1 MFLVDSITCY
11 CYMML
16 RKLHYAK
23 WDAKNT
29 AVINSSVVLNCV
41 LNTFLDIFLFFVSSD
56 LLQSLYNFPKTRYVL
71 SIFFCMVFLD
81 CRYYIFHKDA
91 ICLIGG
97 KINPS
102 IIKASGYFLLL
113 LQVYQL
119 VRQQSIFLLHNI
131 QDHRVGSRITESVLL
146 IIFCR
151 SENSDLDTIPTR
163 ESEGCIWN

>member
-41 LNTFLDIFLFFVSSD
+41 LNTFLDIFLFFVSSE

-102 IIKASGYFLLL
+102 IIKSKWLLFIITP
-113 LQVYQL
+113 
-119 VRQQSIFLLHNI
+119 SIL
-131 QDHRVGSRITESVLL
+131 VGSIAINFLVTQYIGSQGRFSL
-146 IIFCR
+146 
-151 SENSDLDTIPTR
+151 R
-163 ESEGCIWN
+163 ECGVAIY

>member
-41 LNTFLDIFLFFVSSD
+41 LNTFLDIFFFSYRLSYYKVYIISPKQD
-56 LLQSLYNFPKTRYVL
+56 MYCLYFSVL
-71 SIFFCMVFLD
+71 VFLD

-97 KINPS
+97 K
-102 IIKASGYFLLL
+102 F
-113 LQVYQL
+113 
-119 VRQQSIFLLHNI
+119 H
-131 QDHRVGSRITESVLL
+131 T
-146 IIFCR
+146 
-151 SENSDLDTIPTR
+151 
-163 ESEGCIWN
+163 

>member
-1 MFLVDSITCY
+1 MFLVDSITWY

-41 LNTFLDIFLFFVSSD
+41 LNTFLDIFLFFVSPEI
-56 LLQSLYNFPKTRYVL
+56 LQSLYNFPKTRYVL

-81 CRYYIFHKDA
+81 CRYYIFYKDA
-91 ICLIGG
+91 ICLIGE

-102 IIKASGYFLLL
+102 IIKSKWLFIITPSVL
-113 LQVYQL
+113 
-119 VRQQSIFLLHNI
+119 
-131 QDHRVGSRITESVLL
+131 VGSIAINFLVTQYIGSESL
-146 IIFCR
+146 
-151 SENSDLDTIPTR
+151 DLPK
-163 ESEGCIWN
+163 

>member
-41 LNTFLDIFLFFVSSD
+41 LNTFLDIFLFFVSSE

-91 ICLIGG
+91 IIIKSKWLLFI
-97 KINPS
+97 ITPS
-102 IIKASGYFLLL
+102 IL
-113 LQVYQL
+113 
-119 VRQQSIFLLHNI
+119 
-131 QDHRVGSRITESVLL
+131 VGSIAINFLVTQYIGSQNR
-146 IIFCR
+146 FY
-151 SENSDLDTIPTR
+151 
-163 ESEGCIWN
+163 